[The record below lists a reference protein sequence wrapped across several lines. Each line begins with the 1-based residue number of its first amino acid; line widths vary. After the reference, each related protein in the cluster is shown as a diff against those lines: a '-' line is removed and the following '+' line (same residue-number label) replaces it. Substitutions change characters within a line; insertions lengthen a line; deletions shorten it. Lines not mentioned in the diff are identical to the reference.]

1 MGPKKRQISPSP
13 STDSPVKS
21 KKSTTTNEN
30 ESTDSMKDDN
40 LVTSSSVDD
49 VKSEASLVPHER
61 LFQEINKSR
70 AAVGS
75 SIEDFKFNKKRVR
88 MLSDCKIA
96 SDDCGAILYWMSRD
110 GRVEDNWALLY
121 AQRLALKFKVPLHVC
136 YCLVPVFL
144 DASIRGFHFL
154 LGGLEEVESDLLA
167 RNIQFHLLLGEPPK
181 AVPQFVR
188 ENNIGGVVCDF
199 APLKV
204 PMRWV
209 NEIRDK
215 LPEDIPFCQI
225 DAHNI
230 VPCWFASD
238 KLEYAAR
245 TIRPKIT
252 NKLPEFL
259 THFPPVIHHPYS
271 SDVKYEKVDW
281 VAAEASLQCDRSV
294 KDVDWIKPG
303 YRAAIKML
311 SDFVEKKIRWYNDKR
326 NDPSQDVTSNMS
338 PYFHFGQIAPQRAVL
353 VVQQYKKKYKEA
365 VESWVEE
372 AVIRRELAD
381 NFCFYNP
388 NHDSIKGAPEW
399 AQKTLNDHRKDKR
412 PYVYSKKEFEEALT
426 HDPLWNACQKQLT
439 RDAKLHGYMRM
450 YWAKKILEWS
460 ESPEK
465 ALEIAIYLNDKF
477 ELDGRDPNGFVGC
490 LWSVGGIHDQGWA
503 ERPIFGKIRYMN
515 YEGCKRKFD
524 INSYMA
530 KYKTISATSNPW
542 TASKKKNK
550 K

>member
-1 MGPKKRQISPSP
+1 MGPKKRQLSPTP
-13 STDSPVKS
+13 PKKKDKTDSEDS
-21 KKSTTTNEN
+21 SEEASTTSATLDE
-30 ESTDSMKDDN
+30 
-40 LVTSSSVDD
+40 
-49 VKSEASLVPHER
+49 VKSEQSSDPSER
-61 LFQEINKSR
+61 LFQEINKAR
-70 AAVGS
+70 AAVGE

-88 MLSDCKIA
+88 MLSDCKVA
-96 SDDCGAILYWMSRD
+96 SEDCGAILYWMSRD

-154 LGGLEEVESDLLA
+154 LGGLEEVEKDLLS
-167 RNIQFHLLLGEPPK
+167 RNIHFHLLLGAPPEVLPK
-181 AVPQFVR
+181 FVSD
-188 ENNIGGVVCDF
+188 NNIGGVVCDF

-209 NEIRDK
+209 NEVCKK
-215 LPEDIPFCQI
+215 LPEDVPLCQV

-230 VPCWFASD
+230 VPCWVASE

-259 THFPPVIHHPYS
+259 THFPPVVLHPYS
-271 SDVKYEKVDW
+271 SDVKYERVDW
-281 VAAEASLQCDRSV
+281 VRAEKSLKCDRSV
-294 KDVDWIKPG
+294 PDVNWIKPG
-303 YRAAIKML
+303 YRAGIKML

-326 NDPSQDVTSNMS
+326 NDPSQDVQSNLS

-353 VVQQYKKKYKEA
+353 VVQKYKKQYKESVEA
-365 VESWVEE
+365 WVEE

-388 NHDSIKGAPEW
+388 NYDSLKGAPEW

-412 PYVYSKKEFEEALT
+412 PYVYTKKEFEDGKT
-426 HDPLWNACQKQLT
+426 HDPLWNACQMQLV

-460 ESPEK
+460 KSPEE
-465 ALEIAIYLNDKF
+465 ALEIAIYLNDNF

-490 LWSVGGIHDQGWA
+490 LWSVGGIHDQGWG
-503 ERPIFGKIRYMN
+503 ERAIFGKIRYMN

-524 INSYMA
+524 INTFMA
-530 KYKTISATSNPW
+530 KYKTISSKINPW
-542 TASKKKNK
+542 TASKKTK